1 MHPLP
6 ATERP
11 SGYRWRSAHWRKAKD
26 LGIKGWRCRRWP
38 EKHISNGS
46 NQMVGICLLKP
57 ITSIMLVSRLSK
69 SSATI
74 EIQFTLALN
83 STLSKIIAIIQKQTK
98 KNWATP
104 CWADQDPAIFCVH
117 MVWLAFNLSVA
128 VEVIIRRV
136 SVGQSTFLLWESSY
150 QITWKSLKTN
160 ILETIWHV
168 SKPTAR
174 IYLYIYVCA
183 CKKMNIYIYIH
194 TYACR

>member
-1 MHPLP
+1 MKPAASNLPISKIWHNHLLRAAIGLRQMHPLP

-69 SSATI
+69 SSTTI

-83 STLSKIIAIIQKQTK
+83 STLSKKIAIIQKQTK
-98 KNWATP
+98 KIGQP
-104 CWADQDPAIFCVH
+104 RVEPIRIQ
-117 MVWLAFNLSVA
+117 LSS
-128 VEVIIRRV
+128 V
-136 SVGQSTFLLWESSY
+136 STWFDWHPTSALLW
-150 QITWKSLKTN
+150 KS
-160 ILETIWHV
+160 
-168 SKPTAR
+168 
-174 IYLYIYVCA
+174 
-183 CKKMNIYIYIH
+183 
-194 TYACR
+194 